1 MGPDRRQLRSTLFR
15 RKGRCD
21 WPDQALAKEEG
32 PSGITVNCVAPG
44 VIETDMMASFTA
56 EDKAALAEETPV
68 ERLGTPE
75 EVARTLVFL
84 AGRGAGF
91 ITGQVLGVN
100 GGIVI

>member
-1 MGPDRRQLRSTLFR
+1 MKKLLSLVLAALF
-15 RKGRCD
+15 CLS
-21 WPDQALAKEEG
+21 A
-32 PSGITVNCVAPG
+32 C
-44 VIETDMMASFTA
+44 
-56 EDKAALAEETPV
+56 ALAEETPV

>member
-1 MGPDRRQLRSTLFR
+1 M
-15 RKGRCD
+15 
-21 WPDQALAKEEG
+21 
-32 PSGITVNCVAPG
+32 TVNIIAPG
-44 VIETDMMASFTA
+44 VIDTDMMASFTA